1 MFKRPEELIVAVLAA
16 LWVVLAYLIANY
28 LGAPAQTKLLIAALT
43 LICAAVCFV
52 LWQRNLSRAVWPF
65 FLGLLTACWWPYL
78 DWMAVRDILQ
88 PGAESAAIVVNRPW
102 YAGWTF
108 KIIIAAVPVVLG
120 YAVKWKLHGKHRHK
134 AVD

>member
-16 LWVVLAYLIANY
+16 LWVVLAYLAADY
-28 LGAPAQTKLLIAALT
+28 LGAPAQTKLLISALT
-43 LICAAVCFV
+43 LICTALCFI

-65 FLGLLTACWWPYL
+65 FLGMLTACWWPYL
-78 DWMAVRDILQ
+78 DWMAVRDILV
-88 PGAESAAIVVNRPW
+88 PGAESSAIIINKPW

-108 KIIIAAVPVVLG
+108 KTILAAAPVVLG
-120 YAVKWKLHGKHRHK
+120 YAVKWKLHSKHKHK